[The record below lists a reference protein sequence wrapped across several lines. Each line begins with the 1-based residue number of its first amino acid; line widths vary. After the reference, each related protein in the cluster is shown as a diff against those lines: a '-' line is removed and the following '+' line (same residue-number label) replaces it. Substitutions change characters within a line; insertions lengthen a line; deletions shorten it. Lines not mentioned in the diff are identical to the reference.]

1 MVRLKP
7 YRVRLSALHS
17 TASRTGQSQ
26 PPWWRWWSW
35 WRRWWRWWCSPE
47 QEYKGDDER
56 FFSAS
61 FKVFTKPTQTVSLFE
76 KLEKRESEINLKNN
90 LYAKP
95 SWSFRVV
102 SNGFGIWY
110 MVRCEGN
117 MERRCEGNMVRSC
130 EGNILRGCEG
140 IMLRDCLIIALKYSW
155 PEVLKMIFFDSM
167 KCWQLCLLERAR
179 WFQACSTFDTLST
192 RKWSRYSV
200 NGCNCSRRLLLLSKT
215 VWTVFW
221 LVVHYGWVHWESDIR
236 EEVDSACESL
246 MWLSLCHTGSLEREN
261 DVTKGQIGQNGLN
274 NIEAWPLSLPGFC
287 NMNCHGWSCFK
298 YLQSNQT

>member
-1 MVRLKP
+1 MIMMKEMVKVVVLTRAG
-7 YRVRLSALHS
+7 V
-17 TASRTGQSQ
+17 Q
-26 PPWWRWWSW
+26 
-35 WRRWWRWWCSPE
+35 RRWWEVLQRLL
-47 QEYKGDDER
+47 QG
-56 FFSAS
+56 
-61 FKVFTKPTQTVSLFE
+61 VHQTYSDGVIVW
-76 KLEKRESEINLKNN
+76 KMGKKRESEINLKNK
-90 LYAKP
+90 LFAKP

-117 MERRCEGNMVRSC
+117 MVRGCEGNMARRC

-246 MWLSLCHTGSLEREN
+246 MWLSPCHTGSLEREN
-261 DVTKGQIGQNGLN
+261 DVTKGQIAQNGLN

-287 NMNCHGWSCFK
+287 NISDHDNFHGDMIM
-298 YLQSNQT
+298 